1 MSGILAG
8 KRAYVTGGSSGI
20 GAGSQQVF
28 RPIAHGQKRWQQ
40 RMIDDALEF
49 LDRCIEDRRTAAS
62 PGADQDSVKT
72 AHGSDGRR
80 RDALHVGRDGG
91 VSRSEAGFAVRLQ
104 SFNGFAQDAFAPAGD
119 ENRSAFSGH
128 RSRAGKTDP
137 GSAPVDQCFLA
148 RQPVTQCL
156 PLSVKSA

>member
-1 MSGILAG
+1 
-8 KRAYVTGGSSGI
+8 
-20 GAGSQQVF
+20 
-28 RPIAHGQKRWQQ
+28 
-40 RMIDDALEF
+40 MIDDALEF
-49 LDRCIEDRRTAAS
+49 LDRRVEDRGAAA
-62 PGADQDSVKT
+62 GARADQDSVET
-72 AHGSDGRR
+72 THELDGGS

-91 VSRSEAGFAVRLQ
+91 VSRSEAGFAVRIQ

-137 GSAPVDQCFLA
+137 GSAPVDQRFFA